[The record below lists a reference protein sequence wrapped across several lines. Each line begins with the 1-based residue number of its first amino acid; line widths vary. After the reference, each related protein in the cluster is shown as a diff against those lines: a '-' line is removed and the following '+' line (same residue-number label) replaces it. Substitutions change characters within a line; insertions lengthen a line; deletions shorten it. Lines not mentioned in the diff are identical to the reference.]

1 MDITMMQIAAA
12 EVAINFALIVANIS
26 THIRAKRLLKSADEI
41 WREAIAY
48 RTQAEQILEDA
59 KAYRVRK

>member
-26 THIRAKRLLKSADEI
+26 THIRARRLLNSADAI
-41 WREAIAY
+41 YREAIAY
-48 RTQAEQILEDA
+48 RTQAERILEDA
-59 KAYRVRK
+59 KAYRKGK